1 MLSLGTSRQ
10 SPIGYSKRIQTS
22 RINSSTVRYTEMMRQ
37 PISKINRRKSSY
49 LHRVR
54 INHPRMPQRK
64 ISTVPLERLPTRQT
78 SKIRSRWSSNPM
90 AQHREKVKEST
101 SSRITIPGSF
111 FFRVG
116 KQSLQAYQIQT
127 ALELS
132 MWLHMRISRISLKY
146 RSISRKWPR
155 WFWTMRTRWYSQ
167 VQKMVQLDFWA
178 LLTKMAGRKRLQS
191 HR

>member
-1 MLSLGTSRQ
+1 MQSLKMTSISKGNNCHLNLKQMRRTNKMGKALQRREMLSLGMGTSRQ

-49 LHRVR
+49 LHRAR
-54 INHPRMPQRK
+54 TNHPRMPQRK

-78 SKIRSRWSSNPM
+78 SKIRSRRSSNPM
-90 AQHREKVKEST
+90 AQQREKVEEST

-116 KQSLQAYQIQT
+116 KQSLLDYQIQT
-127 ALELS
+127 AQELS
-132 MWLHMRISRISLKY
+132 M
-146 RSISRKWPR
+146 
-155 WFWTMRTRWYSQ
+155 
-167 VQKMVQLDFWA
+167 
-178 LLTKMAGRKRLQS
+178 
-191 HR
+191 